1 MRDTRDDERRF
12 AIAGRVRFAASPLGS
27 RVVELEH
34 GGARAV
40 VSPLGGQVL
49 SYVPAK
55 GAADVLWLSPQARIA
70 PGKSIRGG
78 IPVCWP
84 WFGPHASDP
93 AQPAHGV
100 VRTAPWQVEDS
111 GAGAD
116 GATVRLAWSGG
127 DAARGAVAPGL
138 GVAVVVTLG
147 DRLTVDLV
155 TTNGGAA
162 AVAISQA
169 LHSYLAVGDVTR
181 IAIDGLDGRD
191 YVDKVDGGRI
201 KRQQGPVVIDGEVDR
216 VFQATGDRVTVADPV
231 LGRRIVISKSGSA
244 STVVWNPWVEKAARL
259 GDLGPAGHLPFV
271 CVETA
276 NAGSDGRTLAPGAIH
291 VLRTEIAAE
300 PL

>member
-1 MRDTRDDERRF
+1 MTDTSDDERRF
-12 AIAGRVRFAASPLGS
+12 SIAGRVRLSASPLGG

-40 VSPLGGQVL
+40 VSLLGGQVL

-78 IPVCWP
+78 IPLCWP

-93 AQPAHGV
+93 SQPAHGV
-100 VRTAPWQVEDS
+100 VRTAPWQVGDS
-111 GAGAD
+111 GAGTD
-116 GATVRLAWSGG
+116 GATVRLFWSGG
-127 DAARGAVAPGL
+127 DAAQGAVATGL

-147 DRLTVDLV
+147 GRLTVDLV
-155 TTNGGAA
+155 TTNGGAT
-162 AVAISQA
+162 AVTISQA

-181 IAIDGLDGRD
+181 IAIEGLDGRD
-191 YVDKVDGGRI
+191 YIDKVDGGRI
-201 KRQQGPVVIDGEVDR
+201 KRQHGPLVIDGEVDR

-231 LGRRIVISKSGSA
+231 LGRRIAIGKSGST
-244 STVVWNPWVEKAARL
+244 STVVWNPWVAKAARL

-276 NAGSDGRTLAPGAIH
+276 NAGSDTRSLAPGATH
-291 VLRTEIAAE
+291 VLRTEIASE